1 MYERL
6 PKSSSLLVQL
16 INDFKKKKKEMLQ
29 HYAIIR
35 STLFLSPNLRR
46 HETAVV
52 ASALSFVQGGHII
65 SSVHVT

>member
-1 MYERL
+1 M
-6 PKSSSLLVQL
+6 P
-16 INDFKKKKKEMLQ
+16 Q